1 MVNPA
6 AAWGRAVD
14 ELAPVEAE
22 LRRLGAAYAVVRTES
37 LEHARSEARAAAEAG
52 EVVIAVGGDGLVGAT
67 AGALLDRRGALAL
80 VPAGRGND
88 FARKLG
94 VPRDSTRAARLAVQG
109 PERILDMGTVDGRPF
124 VGIASVGVDSD
135 TQAHVGTALGHGGR
149 LVYLVAALRALAS
162 WRHARF
168 SVTVDGARRSFTG
181 YSVSV
186 ANSGVYGGGMRLV
199 PHADLEDGRLDV
211 ITIGAFPKALFVPLF
226 LTVFRGG
233 HVRARAVR
241 FDSGRRVELDA
252 DRPFMIYADGEPVGA
267 LPATVEVR
275 PRCLRVIAPPR

>member
-6 AAWGRAVD
+6 AAWGRALRS
-14 ELAPVEAE
+14 LASVEAE

-37 LEHARSEARAAAEAG
+37 LEHARSEARAAAESG
-52 EVVIAVGGDGLVGAT
+52 EAVIALGGDGLVGAV
-67 AGALLDRRGALAL
+67 AGGLRGTESPLAV
-80 VPAGRGND
+80 VPSGRGND

-94 VPRDSTRAARLAVQG
+94 IPRDAVRAARLAVEG
-109 PERILDMGTVDGRPF
+109 TERVVDMGTVDGTPF

-135 TQAHVGTALGHGGR
+135 TQAHVDGALGHGGR
-149 LVYLVAALRALAS
+149 LVYLLAALRALMS
-162 WRHARF
+162 WEHARF
-168 SVTVDGARRSFTG
+168 TVRVDGVSHSFSG

-199 PHADLEDGRLDV
+199 PHADLEDGQLDV
-211 ITIGAFPKALFVPLF
+211 ITIAAFPKALFVPLF

-233 HVRARAVR
+233 HVRAPAVR
-241 FDSGRRVELDA
+241 FLAGGRVEVEA
-252 DRPFMIYADGEPVGA
+252 DRPFAVYADGERVGA
-267 LPATVEVR
+267 LPATVEVS